1 MIVFGFGEVF
11 GGLITG
17 SLSDKYGPRFGGIFC
32 ILIIISM
39 TAVVIFSIIRM

>member
-17 SLSDKYGPRFGGIFC
+17 SLNDKFGPKFGSLFC
-32 ILIIISM
+32 ILIISSM
-39 TAVVIFSIIRM
+39 TAVVIISI